1 MSMDK
6 NNLDLELLDE
16 LAMKIVVAKFGI
28 DDCFYSDV
36 HTGDQ
41 HLTYDA
47 ETYYAA
53 ALEDLTDLLTRWLEA
68 RDNAPDSPHQLNPPT

>member
-1 MSMDK
+1 MNLDK

-16 LAMKIVVAKFGI
+16 LAMKIVVAKYGI
-28 DDCFYSDV
+28 DCFYTDSS
-36 HTGDQ
+36 GDE

-47 ETYYAA
+47 ESYYSM

-68 RDNAPDSPHQLNPPT
+68 RDNAPDSPHQLNPPK